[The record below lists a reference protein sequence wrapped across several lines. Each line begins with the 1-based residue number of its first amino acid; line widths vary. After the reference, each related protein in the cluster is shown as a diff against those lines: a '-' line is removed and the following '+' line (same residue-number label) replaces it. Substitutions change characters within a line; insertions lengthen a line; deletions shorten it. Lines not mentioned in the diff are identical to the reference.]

1 MFLANPQCHRKTF
14 CKKAFSTKQV
24 FHWRGQR
31 GGRRRGP
38 AWMYTFIKLHP
49 PRDHWDVANH
59 GITEQWMLERGREKV
74 PGTVKDAAGP

>member
-1 MFLANPQCHRKTF
+1 
-14 CKKAFSTKQV
+14 
-24 FHWRGQR
+24 
-31 GGRRRGP
+31 
-38 AWMYTFIKLHP
+38 MYTFIKLHP